1 AVKSPTAFRPMVR
14 GRLVEGNG
22 APLDTARYGDTRAPR
37 LAEREFNLSWSDMLP
52 SGNRVVRGDFWKS
65 GARGADA
72 GMSLEDGIAEALG
85 VKLGDMLTFDIA
97 GNRVSAKVT
106 SLRKVDWDSFRVNFF
121 AIFPP
126 GPPGDMPTTY
136 ISAFRAPDADGRWLT
151 ALVQRYPNI
160 LAIDVGEIM
169 RQVQ

>member
-37 LAEREFNLSWSDMLP
+37 LAEREFNWSWSDMLP

-65 GARGADA
+65 GAPGADA

-126 GPPGDMPTTY
+126 GALDNQPATF
-136 ISAFRAPDADGRWLT
+136 IAAFRAPENDRAWL
-151 ALVQRYPNI
+151 APLVQKHPNI
-160 LAIDVGEIM
+160 L
-169 RQVQ
+169 